1 MRAVLARG
9 KRAAPHEPAHLQAP
23 GRPERVIADN
33 AAPITDAAGH
43 MTGAV
48 LVFHDIT
55 DRHRAAEELQKAG
68 RIESLGVLAGGIA
81 HDFNNLLTAMLG
93 NLSVAR
99 SGGDLPGRAVDAL
112 GRAEKACWR
121 ARDLTG
127 QLLTFARGGDPVR
140 KTLSLVPV
148 LERAVRGA
156 TANTSVQLHPRFEP
170 DLPTVEADED
180 QLLQVFHNIALNA
193 VQAMPGGGS
202 LHADVSLVDAPENL
216 SAVED
221 AAGTPAGAYVEIRL
235 RDTGTGI
242 APEHLP
248 KIFDPFFSTRTNGT
262 GLGLAIAYSIVR
274 KHDGVI
280 RVESAPGQ
288 GSTFTLYLP
297 VSPSAA
303 TPPRERPA
311 ERASRAGGRV
321 LFMDDDPDIREL
333 AGAILGLIGYEAT
346 LTCEGGETL
355 AVYQQ
360 ARAEGRPFAAV
371 ILDLTIPGG
380 MGGKETI
387 RRLREIDPGVRA
399 IVSSGYS
406 NDAVI
411 ADFRAH
417 GFMAMVAKPYRME
430 DLARAL
436 TEAITGAPAPA
447 TPP

>member
-9 KRAAPHEPAHLQAP
+9 KRAAPHDPAHLQAP